1 MALVASLPPIALTM
15 AKIFSSLGAGLL
27 ALSLGLTRA
36 PAPRGKA
43 RGAVW
48 LSTNPGKRAG
58 ELLALQL
65 SPLWIAS
72 VGAPQRRRRVVERES
87 AGALSGQL
95 TRPRR
100 SLLRR
105 GRRGRLLPALGR
117 VGLHELLPRLRAAV
131 PAVAHAVSGRGGQG
145 ARLGGGRGCAGRDS
159 RPYPPQG
166 VPWYARYTFKANAWI
181 AIFSFIGN
189 YWCAAPSPCRLQ
201 PIERLRPICTLDFD
215 AGTRTTSTAC
225 SRLTTPSRRT
235 G

>member
-72 VGAPQRRRRVVERES
+72 VGAPQRRRRVAARES
-87 AGALSGQL
+87 AGALSGRQRADAAVAPQAWL
-95 TRPRR
+95 
-100 SLLRR
+100 S
-105 GRRGRLLPALGR
+105 
-117 VGLHELLPRLRAAV
+117 RAASTS
-131 PAVAHAVSGRGGQG
+131 AG
-145 ARLGGGRGCAGRDS
+145 ARGA
-159 RPYPPQG
+159 
-166 VPWYARYTFKANAWI
+166 T
-181 AIFSFIGN
+181 
-189 YWCAAPSPCRLQ
+189 
-201 PIERLRPICTLDFD
+201 
-215 AGTRTTSTAC
+215 
-225 SRLTTPSRRT
+225 
-235 G
+235 